1 MTCVGDLT
9 SRQVRQITL
18 TEIDRPTGEN
28 ENPQPIRF
36 KAPTKDY
43 HCWRWY
49 AENYGVDPRQFVFVF
64 KEKRNPYSSRLPPL
78 RMWQEIHVYP
88 YRSEEGVR
96 DILEAEA
103 EKIARRDKLK
113 KWFLGL
119 KDSNPKMTEILKRLW
134 EIGERIRILHGLKA
148 ECRDDNPLD
157 DEPSEEYFKYGF
169 QHCDRCIA
177 WTKEQNDLRGER
189 TRLFSELEK
198 IAGKSKT
205 TIQRVR
211 RYIRED
217 EQRER
222 KDAKET
228 ESSA

>member
-1 MTCVGDLT
+1 MAQ
-9 SRQVRQITL
+9 RKIRQITL
-18 TEIDRPTGEN
+18 TEAERPTIPTEEGKDL
-28 ENPQPIRF
+28 QVIRF
-36 KAPTKDY
+36 KAPTEDY

-49 AENYGVDPRQFVFVF
+49 AENYGIDPRQLVFAF
-64 KEKRNPYSSRLPPL
+64 KERRNPYSSRLPPL
-78 RMWQEIHVYP
+78 RMWQEIHIYP

-96 DILEAEA
+96 NVLEAET

-119 KDSNPKMTEILKRLW
+119 KDSNPRIPEILKRLW
-134 EIGERIRILHGLKA
+134 EIGERIRVLHGLKE
-148 ECRDDNPLD
+148 ECRSSGQ
-157 DEPSEEYFKYGF
+157 DESSEEYGF
-169 QHCDRCIA
+169 HLSQCWSCIG
-177 WTKEQNDLRGER
+177 WTKEQNNLRIER
-189 TRLFSELEK
+189 SRLFSEFER

-222 KDAKET
+222 KDE
-228 ESSA
+228 